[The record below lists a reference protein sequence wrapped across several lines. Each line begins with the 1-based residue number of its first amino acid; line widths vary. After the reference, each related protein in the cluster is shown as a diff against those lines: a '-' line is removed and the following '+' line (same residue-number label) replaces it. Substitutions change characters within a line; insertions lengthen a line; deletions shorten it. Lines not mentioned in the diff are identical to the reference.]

1 MKPEELKVES
11 PITQML
17 LTKASYLKIP
27 MSGTFELTPMCNFSC
42 KMCYVRKTAEEVKH
56 HTRKMMCL
64 DDWIRLAEEA
74 KKEGLLYLLLTGGE
88 PLAWPQFWELYDVL
102 SDMGFLIT
110 INTNGSLIDEA
121 AIKRFSEKPPI
132 RINITL
138 YGYGDESYLNLCGQE
153 SVFSRVIDNIR
164 KLMETGI
171 SVKLNGTLTP
181 YNVADLEACITYA
194 DENDLIYEI
203 NTYMFP
209 PIRRDESMAGI
220 NERFTPE
227 EAAYYRLKSFKLQY
241 GEERYHSFMRAVM
254 EGSVPPMGLDES
266 CIDPLDGEIRCRAGK
281 ASFWVT
287 WDGQITP
294 CGMMSKP
301 SVDLRGKT
309 FKTAWEELV
318 EESEKL
324 TLSGIC
330 LQCANKALCHAC
342 AAMAMAETGEANG
355 IPVYLCRMVESM
367 RQMAKIDVEGKPF
380 PDAPIFLSLNF

>member
-11 PITQML
+11 PITQL
-17 LTKASYLKIP
+17 LLNKASYLKIP

-42 KMCYVRKTAEEVKH
+42 KMCYVRKTAEEVNAH
-56 HTRKMMCL
+56 PRKMMCL
-64 DDWIRLAEEA
+64 EEWIRLAEEA

-88 PLAWPQFWELYDVL
+88 PLAWPQFWELYDNL
-102 SDMGFLIT
+102 SEMGFLIT
-110 INTNGSLIDEA
+110 LNTNGSLIDEE
-121 AIKRFSEKPPI
+121 AIKRFKENPPI

-138 YGYGDESYLNLCGQE
+138 YGHGDESYQALCGKKN
-153 SVFSRVIDNIR
+153 VFGYVKNAIKELTDA
-164 KLMETGI
+164 GI
-171 SVKLNGTLTP
+171 SVKLNGTLMP
-181 YNVADLEACITYA
+181 ENILDLESCIKYA

-209 PIRRDESMAGI
+209 PIRRDEALAGN

-227 EAAYYRLKSFKLQY
+227 EAAYYRLKSFRLQY
-241 GEERYHSFMRAVM
+241 GKERYHNFMKAVM

-287 WDGQITP
+287 WDGLMTP

-301 SVDLRGKT
+301 DIELRGKS
-309 FKTAWEELV
+309 FNAAWEELV

-324 TLSGIC
+324 VLSGIC
-330 LQCANKALCHAC
+330 QKCANRELCHAC
-342 AAMAMAETGEANG
+342 AAMAMAETGKADG
-355 IPVYLCRMVESM
+355 IPVYLCRMVETI
-367 RQMAKIDVEGKPF
+367 RKMAILDLEGKPF
-380 PDAPIFLSLNF
+380 PNEPIKI